1 MLKAKQVWR
10 LLVSLLVSFA
20 LCLGEQSICFTDFDD
35 RDPYRRGPHT
45 SYQPDLFLTNRYSQD
60 FHSLFGHH
68 IKTFTKLK
76 HYLLV
81 S

>member
-1 MLKAKQVWR
+1 MMLKAKHAWC
-10 LLVSLLVSFA
+10 LLASLLVSFA

-35 RDPYRRGPHT
+35 RHPSMGVNLRGPHT
-45 SYQPDLFLTNRYSQD
+45 SYQPDLFLTNRCSQD

-68 IKTFTKLK
+68 IKT
-76 HYLLV
+76 LLQ

>member
-1 MLKAKQVWR
+1 MLKAKQAWC
-10 LLVSLLVSFA
+10 LLASLLVSFA

-35 RDPYRRGPHT
+35 EHPSMGVNLRGPHT

-60 FHSLFGHH
+60 FHSLYGHH
-68 IKTFTKLK
+68 IKT
-76 HYLLV
+76 LLQ

>member
-1 MLKAKQVWR
+1 MLKANQAWC
-10 LLVSLLVSFA
+10 LLASLLVSFA

-35 RDPYRRGPHT
+35 RHPSMGVNLRGPHT

-68 IKTFTKLK
+68 IKT
-76 HYLLV
+76 LLQ

>member
-1 MLKAKQVWR
+1 MLKAKQAWC
-10 LLVSLLVSFA
+10 LLASLLVSFA

-35 RDPYRRGPHT
+35 RHPSMGVNLRGPHT

-60 FHSLFGHH
+60 FHSLFDHH
-68 IKTFTKLK
+68 IKT
-76 HYLLV
+76 LLQ

>member
-1 MLKAKQVWR
+1 MLKAKQAWC
-10 LLVSLLVSFA
+10 LLVSLLVSFV
-20 LCLGEQSICFTDFDD
+20 LCLGEKSICFTDFDD
-35 RDPYRRGPHT
+35 RLPSMEVNLRGPHT

-68 IKTFTKLK
+68 IKT
-76 HYLLV
+76 LLQ